1 MAAVFEAI
9 DLVTGQPVALK
20 VPFPRYQRE
29 PFYSARFTQEEEIG
43 ASLSHPS
50 ILRIIPF
57 KEKSRPY
64 IVMERL
70 EGELL
75 ADVLKRERRLPVDR
89 ALGIAIRVAQALEY
103 MHERKVLHRDL
114 KPGNIM
120 LCKDGS
126 IRVLDFGLATS
137 EGGPTGP
144 AFGFIPSLGTPDYM
158 PPEHVRGKMG
168 DERSDIYCL
177 GVILYEMLT
186 GAVPFRGKDL
196 FALMHARVVGDPIR
210 PGEVNPELSPQ
221 LEEIILH
228 ALERDPRARYARMSE
243 FRKDLEAPEQV
254 IPTGRAQR
262 LEPPRPLKI
271 LWRRTQHFVWTLV
284 VILLLMALLV
294 LGVLA
299 FAKPRTGSSG
309 RVSLGRS
316 NVRIT
321 PL

>member
-1 MAAVFEAI
+1 MASVFEAL

-20 VPFPRYQRE
+20 IPFAKYQSE
-29 PFYSARFTQEEEIG
+29 PFYSARFKLEEEIG
-43 ASLSHPS
+43 ASLNHPS
-50 ILRIIPF
+50 ILRVIPF

-70 EGELL
+70 QGQLL
-75 ADVLKRERRLPVDR
+75 ADALKGGRRLTADL

-120 LCKDGS
+120 LCQDGS
-126 IRVLDFGLATS
+126 LRVIDLGLATS

-158 PPEHVRGKMG
+158 PPEHVRGKAG

-186 GAVPFRGKDL
+186 GAVPFQGKDL

-210 PGEVNPELSPQ
+210 PRGVNPDLSPQ

-228 ALERDPRARYARMSE
+228 ALERDPRGRYARMSD
-243 FRKDLEAPEQV
+243 FRKDMEAPV
-254 IPTGRAQR
+254 RVLPTGRAER
-262 LEPPRPLKI
+262 LKPPRPWKI
-271 LWRRTQHFVWTLV
+271 LWRRCQHFVWTLV
-284 VILLLMALLV
+284 VILLFMSLLV
-294 LGVLA
+294 LGVMT
-299 FAKPRTGSSG
+299 FAKPRSAYSG

-316 NVRIT
+316 NIRIT